1 MNKGRAEEKGIR
13 VSLIVLSDL
22 PAEVSNKC
30 YIEMETSNDEY
41 YAIYLFYIYWTS
53 HA

>member
-22 PAEVSNKC
+22 PGAEV
-30 YIEMETSNDEY
+30 IAE
-41 YAIYLFYIYWTS
+41 
-53 HA
+53 